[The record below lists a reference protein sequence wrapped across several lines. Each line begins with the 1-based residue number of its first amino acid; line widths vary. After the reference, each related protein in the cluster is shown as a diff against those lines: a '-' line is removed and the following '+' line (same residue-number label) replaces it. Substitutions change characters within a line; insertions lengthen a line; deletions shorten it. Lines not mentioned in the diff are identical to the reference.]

1 MNQTLL
7 TEAHVRVEHIPAHK
21 YVGIWD
27 INAAD
32 YGVFW
37 SKRDCD
43 SICGTIDSM
52 SHVSHPIVTC
62 HTAGWFYENGK
73 RGYFYGFGVPD
84 DYQGAIPEGFEIREF
99 PASDYLVFFHP
110 PFDYLKDN
118 CEVMGKVE
126 KLAWN
131 YDPETNG
138 YEWNED
144 VCQDYQ
150 RHYPEVIG
158 YEVLRPIRKI

>member
-1 MNQTLL
+1 M
-7 TEAHVRVEHIPAHK
+7 A
-21 YVGIWD
+21 
-27 INAAD
+27 
-32 YGVFW
+32 
-37 SKRDCD
+37 
-43 SICGTIDSM
+43 
-52 SHVSHPIVTC
+52 
-62 HTAGWFYENGK
+62 
-73 RGYFYGFGVPD
+73 
-84 DYQGAIPEGFEIREF
+84 DYQGTIPEGFEMREL

-118 CEVMGKVE
+118 GEVMEKVE

-131 YDPETNG
+131 YEPQAEG

-158 YEVLRPIRKI
+158 YEVLRPIRKIKN